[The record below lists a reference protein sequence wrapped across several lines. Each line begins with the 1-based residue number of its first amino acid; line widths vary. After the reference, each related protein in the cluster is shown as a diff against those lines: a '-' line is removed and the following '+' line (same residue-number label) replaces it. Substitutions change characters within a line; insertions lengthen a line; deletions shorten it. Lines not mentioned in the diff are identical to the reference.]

1 MTIVLSYKTG
11 KRSGLIGLSLEE
23 QESTFGLKYIGM
35 QSRDKSTLARPI
47 VLSELIQLIH
57 YRVLDENLFMLAAI
71 KHGLEFETLNGEKLN
86 LH

>member
-1 MTIVLSYKTG
+1 MTIVLSYQTG
-11 KRSGLIGLSLEE
+11 KRSGLIGLPLEE

-47 VLSELIQLIH
+47 VLSELLQLIH

-71 KHGLEFETLNGEKLN
+71 KHGIEFQTLDSTKISD
-86 LH
+86 

>member
-1 MTIVLSYKTG
+1 MIITLSCKTG
-11 KRSGLIGLSLEE
+11 KRSGLIGLPLEE

-47 VLSELIQLIH
+47 VLSELVQLIH

-71 KHGLEFETLNGEKLN
+71 KHGLEFQTLDSMRTSD
-86 LH
+86 

>member
-1 MTIVLSYKTG
+1 MIITLSYKTG
-11 KRSGLIGLSLEE
+11 ERSGLIGLPLEE

-47 VLSELIQLIH
+47 VLSELLQLIH

-71 KHGLEFETLNGEKLN
+71 KHGLEFQTLDFTKT
-86 LH
+86 